1 LERFTQFG
9 IEDGVQSLEFSGGAY
24 FKDSDGVI
32 YFGGINGFNYF
43 NPDSIAINQY
53 APAVVISEIKVMDVR
68 VKGEPG
74 ELVLSYDQNFISIE
88 FSALDFSVPKRNKYS
103 YILEGFQKSWI
114 NTGGSNR
121 TATYTNLPS
130 GEYTFMVKGTNSD
143 GIWNE
148 NAASIRIIINPPFY
162 QTWWFVTLVLIT
174 VAFLIYYLGTVRIK
188 SQLEIEKLKLKIA
201 SDLHDNIGAGLTEIS
216 ILSEVAERS
225 EGHSS
230 SIVKKDLQ
238 KISDTARQ
246 LVDSMSD
253 IVWVVNPQRDSLH
266 DLIVKLKDSYNEFFS
281 AIGISFQVKNVEK
294 SDDIK
299 LPMEYKQNLL
309 LMFKEAINNA
319 IKHSGCKKIILEAFY
334 KNDLIEI
341 VLKDDGNGFDLNN
354 VKFGNGIKNMESRAN
369 KIKGK
374 LSWNAENG
382 KGTTVIFSG
391 KLGKINR
398 IKSLFK

>member
-1 LERFTQFG
+1 
-9 IEDGVQSLEFSGGAY
+9 
-24 FKDSDGVI
+24 
-32 YFGGINGFNYF
+32 
-43 NPDSIAINQY
+43 
-53 APAVVISEIKVMDVR
+53 
-68 VKGEPG
+68 
-74 ELVLSYDQNFISIE
+74 
-88 FSALDFSVPKRNKYS
+88 
-103 YILEGFQKSWI
+103 
-114 NTGGSNR
+114 
-121 TATYTNLPS
+121 
-130 GEYTFMVKGTNSD
+130 MVKGSNSD
-143 GIWNE
+143 GIWSD
-148 NAASIRIIINPPFY
+148 NAATIRIIINPPFY
-162 QTWWFVTLVLIT
+162 QTWWFVTLIVIII
-174 VAFLIYYLGTVRIK
+174 VFFIYYLGTIRVK

-216 ILSEVAERS
+216 ILSEVAERT

-238 KISDTARQ
+238 KISETARH

-281 AIGISFQVKNVEK
+281 SIGISFQVNNVEK

-299 LPMEYKQNLL
+299 LPMDYKQNLL

-319 IKHSGCKKIILEAFY
+319 IKYSGCKKLKLEAFFR
-334 KNDLIEI
+334 NDVIEI
-341 VLKDDGNGFDLNN
+341 ILKDDGAGFNLNE
-354 VKFGNGIKNMESRAN
+354 VKFGNGIRNMENRAK

-374 LSWNAENG
+374 LSWKSEIG
-382 KGTTVIFSG
+382 VGTTVVFSG

>member
-1 LERFTQFG
+1 
-9 IEDGVQSLEFSGGAY
+9 
-24 FKDSDGVI
+24 
-32 YFGGINGFNYF
+32 
-43 NPDSIAINQY
+43 
-53 APAVVISEIKVMDVR
+53 
-68 VKGEPG
+68 
-74 ELVLSYDQNFISIE
+74 
-88 FSALDFSVPKRNKYS
+88 
-103 YILEGFQKSWI
+103 
-114 NTGGSNR
+114 
-121 TATYTNLPS
+121 
-130 GEYTFMVKGTNSD
+130 MVKGTNSD

-148 NAASIRIIINPPFY
+148 NAASIRIIINPPY
-162 QTWWFVTLVLIT
+162 WQTWWFVTLVLIT

-281 AIGISFQVKNVEK
+281 AVGISFQVKNVEK

-309 LMFKEAINNA
+309 LMFKEAINNS
-319 IKHSGCKKIILEAFY
+319 IKHSGCRKLILEAFY
-334 KNDLIEI
+334 KNDLIKI

-369 KIKGK
+369 KLKGK
-374 LSWNAENG
+374 LSWNAESG

-398 IKSLFK
+398 IKSLFN

>member
-1 LERFTQFG
+1 
-9 IEDGVQSLEFSGGAY
+9 
-24 FKDSDGVI
+24 
-32 YFGGINGFNYF
+32 
-43 NPDSIAINQY
+43 
-53 APAVVISEIKVMDVR
+53 
-68 VKGEPG
+68 
-74 ELVLSYDQNFISIE
+74 
-88 FSALDFSVPKRNKYS
+88 
-103 YILEGFQKSWI
+103 
-114 NTGGSNR
+114 
-121 TATYTNLPS
+121 
-130 GEYTFMVKGTNSD
+130 MVKGSNSD
-143 GIWNE
+143 GIWSE

-162 QTWWFVTLVLIT
+162 QTWWFVTLVVIII
-174 VAFLIYYLGTVRIK
+174 VFFIYYLGTIRVK

-225 EGHSS
+225 EGQKS

-238 KISDTARQ
+238 KISETARQ

-281 AIGISFQVKNVEK
+281 SIGISFQVNNIEK

-299 LPMEYKQNLL
+299 LPMDYKQNLL

-319 IKHSGCKKIILEAFY
+319 IKYSGCKKLKLEAFY
-334 KNDLIEI
+334 KNDIIEI
-341 VLKDDGNGFDLNN
+341 ILKDDGAGFNLNE
-354 VKFGNGIKNMESRAN
+354 VKFGNGIKNMENRAK

-374 LSWNAENG
+374 LSWKSEVG
-382 KGTTVIFSG
+382 GGTTVVFSG

-398 IKSLFK
+398 IKSLFN